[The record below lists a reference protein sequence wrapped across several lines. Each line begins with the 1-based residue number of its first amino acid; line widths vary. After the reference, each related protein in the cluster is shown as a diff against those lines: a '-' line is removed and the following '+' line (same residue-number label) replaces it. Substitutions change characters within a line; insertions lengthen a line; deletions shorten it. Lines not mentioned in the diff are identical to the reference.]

1 MPTPVKSKYVAAVV
15 HVACGVIGG
24 CHFLAPGVLKINA
37 VWRCGSNPCSR
48 AGVKNT
54 DCRLRVLRER
64 HPCRNPARRM
74 KQSVFSLL
82 P

>member
-37 VWRCGSNPCSR
+37 EWRCGSNPCSR

-54 DCRLRVLRER
+54 DCSHSRSAVNGCQAQ
-64 HPCRNPARRM
+64 P
-74 KQSVFSLL
+74 VTF
-82 P
+82 